1 MTDVWGPWQ
10 DHDGKGYP
18 EDAIGR
24 LCQVVDI
31 SVKGI
36 SDPSEP
42 FMCDG
47 DCPDGG
53 SWNWGNQ
60 NTTDIFAY
68 RIAKSTAMII
78 LDELLSSVEGKTH
91 HELIKMV
98 LDMKAAKE
106 QEKTNARRP

>member
-68 RIAKSTAMII
+68 RIAKPKGMIV
-78 LDELLSSVEGKTH
+78 LDEILESLEGKSASDLVVMLV
-91 HELIKMV
+91 ELRQTQR
-98 LDMKAAKE
+98 E
-106 QEKTNARRP
+106 GTGR